1 MTGYVYGASR
11 ARASAADLNRRLVR
25 AQQKLTQAATQQRV
39 LTAQRDMLHDQL
51 EAIRRDRERRIKAA
65 QKRTAPDPNAPAVDY
80 SPEAGRARL
89 VAATAEA
96 DRWRRLKIT
105 IPNFY
110 EEDNPT

>member
-1 MTGYVYGASR
+1 MTGYVHGATR
-11 ARASAADLNRRLVR
+11 ARASAADLTRRLVS

-65 QKRTAPDPNAPAVDY
+65 QKRTTPDLNAPAVDY

-89 VAATAEA
+89 VAAAAEA
-96 DRWRRLKIT
+96 DRWRRLKTTIT
-105 IPNFY
+105 DVKETP
-110 EEDNPT
+110 

>member
-11 ARASAADLNRRLVR
+11 ARASAADLTRRLV
-25 AQQKLTQAATQQRV
+25 
-39 LTAQRDMLHDQL
+39 HDQL
-51 EAIRRDRERRIKAA
+51 ETIRRDRERRIKAA
-65 QKRTAPDPNAPAVDY
+65 QNRTAPDHNAPAVDY

-110 EEDNPT
+110 EEDNTA